1 MKTRFLICVVVLFFY
16 ISTTYAQRLGLKFA
30 FSKPEISSKIDF
42 KQDNSQIYQGYQFG
56 IYGRSD
62 SRIYLQPEIYYHK
75 KQASYYNKPGTLNFT
90 PTDSIFS
97 QSVALH
103 TLNVPLVLGLNII
116 KMKDFNIHIFGGIQS
131 CVVVDKIIKS
141 EEQYTYNPITQDNVE
156 NISVSRF
163 YGGGI
168 DIYFISIDVRYY
180 NQSVDL
186 IAPYG
191 NISFASLKNF
201 YTFNI
206 GLKLLE

>member
-1 MKTRFLICVVVLFFY
+1 MKKRIFQVLLIFFVF
-16 ISTTYAQRLGLKFA
+16 ISTTSAQRLGLKFA
-30 FSKPEISSKIDF
+30 FSKPELSSNIDF

-62 SRIYLQPEIYYHK
+62 SRIFLQPEIYYHK
-75 KQASYYNKPGTLNFT
+75 KQAAYFNKPGTPTFI

-97 QSVALH
+97 QNITLH
-103 TLNVPLVLGLNII
+103 TLNIPLVLGWNII
-116 KMKDFNIHIFGGIQS
+116 KLEKFNIHIFGGVQS
-131 CVVVDKIIKS
+131 SVVVDKIITS
-141 EEQYTYNPITQDNVE
+141 EEHITYKPITQDNVE
-156 NISVSRF
+156 NISISWF

-186 IAPYG
+186 IAPTG
-191 NISFASLKNF
+191 NLLFPSIKNF

-206 GLKLLE
+206 GLKLFE